1 MSGRINTMSKVK
13 SETSE
18 VRMNN
23 VSSSTSFKKY
33 DYDQNL
39 KEMDLKKRLSSFSFY
54 YNIFMNFLSFNLLCY
69 YCHP

>member
-39 KEMDLKKRLSSFSFY
+39 KEWS
-54 YNIFMNFLSFNLLCY
+54 
-69 YCHP
+69 